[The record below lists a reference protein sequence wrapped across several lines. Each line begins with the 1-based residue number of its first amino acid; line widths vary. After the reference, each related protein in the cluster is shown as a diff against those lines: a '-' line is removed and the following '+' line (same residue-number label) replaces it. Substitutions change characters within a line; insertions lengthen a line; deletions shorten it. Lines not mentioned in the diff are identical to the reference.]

1 MSSVPATRDYQVET
15 QQNRLHF
22 SMPSAQEMD
31 QLINFCKVMANAPFY
46 QKLGA
51 GGVMA
56 IYLTAK
62 EFNLPFMACL
72 NGGLHT
78 FDGKVTFS
86 AQLINA
92 MIVNA
97 GHRVDVLHLD
107 EHSCVIN
114 FRRCDRKDEG
124 YTGMIYEY
132 TIQQAQKAGYLKKT
146 NWQTSPKDMLFSRCL
161 TGGGRKHVPEVF
173 VGVLVTGE
181 LVGDHSDSE
190 IAPIMPIN
198 LAQSADLPPHSAE
211 LVEKKQIELV
221 KCEGYE
227 DFVYKH
233 SIMNDIHDK
242 PTRIYEFVLK
252 SAEKSNMPEIKVI
265 NFAVKNEEE
274 FLKKFQ
280 KWEQENYP
288 ETQSVTD

>member
-1 MSSVPATRDYQVET
+1 MNLPAQLDN

-22 SMPSAQEMD
+22 SMPSALEMD

-46 QKLGA
+46 QKLGP

-107 EHSCVIN
+107 EQSCVIN
-114 FRRCDRKDEG
+114 FKRCDRRDPN

-161 TGGGRKHVPEVF
+161 TGGGRKHIPEVF

-181 LVGDHSDSE
+181 LIGDQSDAE

-198 LAQSADLPPHSAE
+198 LAQSEDLPPLIAE
-211 LVEKKQIELV
+211 LKPKKIELA
-221 KCEGYE
+221 KSEGYD
-227 DFVYKH
+227 DFVFKH
-233 SIMNDIHDK
+233 GIMLDSNDK
-242 PTRIYEFVLK
+242 PTKIYEFVLK
-252 SAEKSNMPEIKVI
+252 SAEKFDGNEIKVI
-265 NFAVKNEEE
+265 NYAMKHEDE
-274 FLKKFQ
+274 FIKKFN
-280 KWEQENYP
+280 KWEEENYP
-288 ETQSVTD
+288 KMQSVTD